1 MFNNDD
7 IALRLQSDNLNS
19 SKYAYY
25 NYYLVTQ
32 VYRL

>member
-19 SKYAYY
+19 TKYAYY
-25 NYYLVTQ
+25 NYLVTQ